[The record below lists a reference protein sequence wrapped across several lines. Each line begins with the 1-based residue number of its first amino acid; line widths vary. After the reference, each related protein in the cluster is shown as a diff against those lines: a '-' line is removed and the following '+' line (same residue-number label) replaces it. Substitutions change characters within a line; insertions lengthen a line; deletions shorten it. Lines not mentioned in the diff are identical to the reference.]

1 MSIKKNNDGSIFGG
15 ASIVYQTEITPQKIT
30 ASNVEYTN
38 YDKEGDGYG
47 RKYSRIPF
55 VINAK
60 FIDNNGNGKEY
71 LYNGNTY
78 YDPTGFHE
86 CEIVSEIT

>member
-15 ASIVYQTEITPQKIT
+15 ASIVYHTEITPQKIT
-30 ASNVEYTN
+30 VSNVEYTN
-38 YDKEGDGYG
+38 YDKEGDEYG

-60 FIDNNGNGKEY
+60 FIDNNGKEY

-78 YDPTGFHE
+78 YDPIGLHE
-86 CEIVSEIT
+86 CEIVSEVK